1 MASRSYPLCRGT
13 LSHRLS
19 LKLRQKCAREQTRRA
34 LSRTLCKETENSPQ
48 AAQSSC
54 CPATT
59 VGRESPGLKLASSSP
74 PRQFH
79 HSLWQRGPCGEVT
92 TEARLSQD
100 NKGLGKGSTEQSP
113 ALPSWS
119 APSWK
124 LEKHIK
130 SRSICMYGTQPLLC
144 FCSSSMSVP
153 IRYTLS

>member
-1 MASRSYPLCRGT
+1 MPESRPGGPCPGLPAR
-13 LSHRLS
+13 S
-19 LKLRQKCAREQTRRA
+19 L
-34 LSRTLCKETENSPQ
+34 RTNSPQ
-48 AAQSSC
+48 ATQSSC

-130 SRSICMYGTQPLLC
+130 SRSICMYGTQLLLC
-144 FCSSSMSVP
+144 FCSSSMSAP
-153 IRYTLS
+153 IRYTLFYYSRNTNTQKGKQTFTESFKMC